1 MRREF
6 DIEQLLRWRLE
17 RAESE
22 APLPPDGLRLLEGVR
37 PWWELWPERFA
48 EQVRRLGAIQISYGY
63 AMAQLQHGHS
73 GHPVPALISR
83 NDEELES
90 PARVLYLNVREGR
103 LRLRFHLD
111 PIPRIEQG
119 FEVTFISEGALQPI
133 LSAYASLSVDGE
145 YRLDADLPDNLATT
159 WESLKVT
166 DRMPFRFILRPAV
179 DNS

>member
-17 RAESE
+17 RAESD
-22 APLPPDGLRLLEGVR
+22 APPPPAGLHLLDRAR

-48 EQVRRLGAIQISYGY
+48 AQTRRLGAIQISYGY
-63 AMAQLQHGHS
+63 AMSQLQHGHS

-83 NDEELES
+83 DDGEMES
-90 PARVLYLNVREGR
+90 PVRVLYMSVRDGK
-103 LRLRFHLD
+103 LRLRFQLD
-111 PIPRIEQG
+111 PVPRVERG
-119 FEVTFISEGALQPI
+119 LEVTFISEEALQPI

-145 YRLDADLPDNLATT
+145 YRLDADLPEELAAN

-166 DRMPFRFILRPAV
+166 DRMPFRFILRPAIG
-179 DNS
+179 ST